1 MSSRNIL
8 TTCLCLCAV
17 VAVKFQAF
25 STAKRVGEVDI
36 DAYREKVRRMFYHAY
51 EGYLTHA
58 YPYDELQPLT
68 CAGHDTWGSYS
79 LTLIDAMDTL
89 AVMGNYSEFRRIA
102 HILINKGD
110 SFFDI
115 DINVSVFETNIRIVG
130 GLLSAHLMMK
140 RTGMEVEPG
149 WPCSGPLLRMADNIA
164 RKILPAFD
172 TATGMPYGTVNLRHG
187 VPKGETTVTCTAC
200 IGTFIIEFG
209 TLSRLTGDPVF
220 EKTAIRAI
228 RVLWKYRSSLGLLG
242 NHIDVSNGKWTA
254 QDSGI
259 GGGIDSYF
267 EYLVKGAIMFNIP
280 ELLHMFRDYEVSVKK
295 YLKRDDW
302 YMWAQMTK
310 GTITQPLFTSLDGY
324 WPSVKG
330 MLGDIDEAMKT
341 MHNFHQ
347 VWRQFGFT
355 PEYYNIPKAEVH
367 SGREGYPLRPEIVES
382 AMYLYR
388 ATRDPYL
395 LEIGVDI
402 VEAIE
407 HSARTS
413 CGYATVK
420 DVRDHMLEDRMESFF
435 LAETTKYLYL
445 LFDPDNF
452 IHNNGSYGDIVTTQG
467 GTCVIEAGGYIFNT
481 EAHPIDLAAVHC
493 CSAAKKQ
500 DDQLLQNFHDN
511 LDLLSLLDIVD
522 ENDCAWMESERQKKN
537 EKETVG
543 DKKRSAEIMNSQS
556 NQEDNTAVCQEKSST
571 QDDGQKIYDD
581 VTESENKAHTSKVS
595 EHEQAKRKHHLHVVD
610 IASFTEAERNLTR
623 IFMEELKMDS
633 IMKNISALI
642 AEKMKQQYKA
652 TEYERLA
659 IDTARKI
666 IEAGSNVTVE
676 NEAGSSV
683 TVENATSI
691 SEVHASDVAPVGD
704 QKQND
709 LVDSGRNAEA
719 GIEAKTPEND
729 KQDHASKTIA
739 GPTIT
744 TTLKNEVQETENKD
758 TVQGDNSEKEK
769 IILIE
774 PSVRISITIN
784 DGAEDVVS
792 ELQQTDI
799 DKNKQQVIILSVN
812 NVKQKDTLVTSATTP
827 TPQLVGEAT
836 DNLNPDEVNPAVE
849 RFKSHIQSQIQHVED
864 QKQQQ
869 QESSLSLSPL
879 PLSDVSLE
887 NKRNNLFSLTSKLL
901 KLFSTGVTG
910 TSKEG
915 DEPESRT
922 PNIGDLY
929 ASLANYPLSYFHD
942 PAAMHCPAQPFHS
955 RISVYG
961 EMFPDE

>member
-1 MSSRNIL
+1 MSSRKIL
-8 TTCLCLCAV
+8 MLYLCISVLV
-17 VAVKFQAF
+17 TINFQVF
-25 STAKRVGEVDI
+25 SSAKRVGEIDI

-58 YPYDELQPLT
+58 YPYD
-68 CAGHDTWGSYS
+68 DYS

-102 HILINKGD
+102 HILFDKGE

-140 RTGMEVEPG
+140 RAGMEVEPG

-172 TATGMPYGTVNLRHG
+172 TPTGMPYGTVNLRHG
-187 VPKGETTVTCTAC
+187 VPKGETTVTCTAG

-228 RVLWKYRSSLGLLG
+228 RSLWKYRSPLGLLG
-242 NHIDVSNGKWTA
+242 NHIDVGTGKWTA

-267 EYLVKGAIMFNIP
+267 EYLVKGAIMFNHSRTP
-280 ELLHMFRDYEVSVKK
+280 AYSVKK

-310 GTITQPLFTSLDGY
+310 GTITLPLFTSLDGY

-330 MLGDIDEAMKT
+330 MLGDLDEAMKT

-367 SGREGYPLRPEIVES
+367 GGREAYPLRPEIIES

-388 ATRDPYL
+388 ATKDPYL

-402 VEAIE
+402 VEAVE

-452 IHNNGSYGDIVTTQG
+452 IHNNGSHGDVVTTQG
-467 GTCVIEAGGYIFNT
+467 STCVIEAGGYIFNT

-493 CSAAKKQ
+493 CSAVKKE
-500 DDQLLQNFHDN
+500 DDKLLQEFHDN

-522 ENDCAWMESERQKKN
+522 ESDYDWIESEKKKKKKKKTEEDIKGEKIINVLDRQSG
-537 EKETVG
+537 E
-543 DKKRSAEIMNSQS
+543 
-556 NQEDNTAVCQEKSST
+556 EDSTAVCQEKSTVQNDEPQIS
-571 QDDGQKIYDD
+571 DD
-581 VTESENKAHTSKVS
+581 VTEVGTKADKSTGTRASEEP
-595 EHEQAKRKHHLHVVD
+595 EHDQTKRKHHLHVVD

-633 IMKNISALI
+633 IMKNISAVI
-642 AEKMKQQYKA
+642 AEKLKHQYKE

-666 IEAGSNVTVE
+666 LEAGSEVNVE
-676 NEAGSSV
+676 NTTDASGGE
-683 TVENATSI
+683 
-691 SEVHASDVAPVGD
+691 ASDVT
-704 QKQND
+704 KE
-709 LVDSGRNAEA
+709 NAEKDSDKNVK
-719 GIEAKTPEND
+719 EAHETER
-729 KQDHASKTIA
+729 QDHVSNPTDDHIVRTAMKTEPVEA
-739 GPTIT
+739 
-744 TTLKNEVQETENKD
+744 ENKD
-758 TVQGDNSEKEK
+758 TVPEDSSKNTEKTTNLMEPGIKITVKRSDGSEE
-769 IILIE
+769 
-774 PSVRISITIN
+774 
-784 DGAEDVVS
+784 VVS
-792 ELQQTDI
+792 ELQQTSSDQ
-799 DKNKQQVIILSVN
+799 NKQQMIILSVG
-812 NVKQKDTLVTSATTP
+812 NVKQEDSVAQSVGPPSTEP
-827 TPQLVGEAT
+827 TAVASV
-836 DNLNPDEVNPAVE
+836 DLNSEMVNPTLE

-869 QESSLSLSPL
+869 LQQSSTSSSSL
-879 PLSDVSLE
+879 VTEASLE
-887 NKRNNLFSLTSKLL
+887 TKRDNLLSLTSKIL
-901 KLFSTGVTG
+901 KLFSSKVTG
-910 TSKEG
+910 ESKEG
-915 DEPESRT
+915 DEAESRT
-922 PNIGDLY
+922 PNIEDLY
-929 ASLANYPLSYFHD
+929 ASLASYPLNYFHD
-942 PAAMHCPAQPFHS
+942 PAAMHCHAQPFHS